1 MAVTISTNTL
11 SARVRYLN
19 VSPSTVNADAKDVI
33 LAVANALI
41 ALGWSRFDTAGE
53 TSVIGTSADAGVVL
67 RRECY
72 DFADSGHYNYLGLRL
87 TGTSDNTYTLFTTQ
101 AAGWSSTTSMSSF
114 VAGATGNSF
123 TPNSTG
129 RTNFLNFAQGG
140 TIWLFDSGKT
150 LLMTSQSGAT
160 LTKTAD
166 NIWIIGEYKK
176 DFSEN
181 VNAATGYI
189 HNGVFTNSTWL
200 LNGSG
205 QTPARNGHLGV
216 SNIEGSVNQTSVSA
230 NWDIRPD
237 IRRGMAVNGYLGSF
251 RVDFQAGSNQA
262 QFILTEAP
270 LAATVDGVF
279 SNNAGAPG
287 ACNGSFTT
295 RLLMG
300 YLGWVGYVTPFHM
313 LSVNFVLGAGATS
326 THVAVHA
333 QTAGVPAMPF
343 SAYASATQ
351 NHVGSYL
358 QEYAMNN
365 LDGGL
370 KFTVFEPTLSTGTTS
385 RLRDTA
391 NSSFY
396 GGSFGGDPRPGAAP
410 DGGTYTGPQYKFSM
424 LGRIFDMKIFGPYS
438 SEKYNLLDVM
448 TIPCNAD
455 GFYQEGGTDKDFWII
470 PSGNNMAYVMPK

>member
-41 ALGWSRFDTAGE
+41 DLGWSRFDSAGE

-87 TGTSDNTYTLFTTQ
+87 NGTSDNTYTLFTTQ

-114 VAGATGNSF
+114 VAGATGTSF

-189 HNGVFTNSTWL
+189 HNGVLTNSTWL

-205 QTPARNGHLGV
+205 QTPVRNGHLGV
-216 SNIEGSVNQTSVSA
+216 SNISGGATSQGGDW
-230 NWDIRPD
+230 NINPN
-237 IRRGMAVNGYLGSF
+237 IRRAFANNNYAGNF
-251 RVDFQAGSNQA
+251 RVDFQAGDNQA

-270 LAATVDGVF
+270 VAATADDVF

-300 YLGWVGYVTPFHM
+300 YLGWVGYVTPFHL
-313 LSVNFVLGAGATS
+313 LSVNFVLGAGA
-326 THVAVHA
+326 A
-333 QTAGVPAMPF
+333 QTYNPVNQSVGAVAAMPF
-343 SAYASATQ
+343 STYSSATQ

-365 LDGGL
+365 LNGGL
-370 KFTVFEPTLSTGTTS
+370 KFTIFEPTLSTGTTS

-391 NSSFY
+391 NTSFY
-396 GGSFGGDPRPGAAP
+396 AGTFGGDPRPGANP
-410 DGGTYTGPQYKFSM
+410 DSGTYTGPQYKFSM
-424 LGRIFDMKIFGPYS
+424 LGRIFDMKIFGPFS

-448 TIPCNAD
+448 TIPCNAE
-455 GFYQEGGTDKDFWII
+455 GFYQEGGTDKDFWLI